1 MYEIND
7 SKEHLWGWQMQYV
20 LTGSRF
26 RINHHAALGL
36 SCSANPS
43 ARSHRDAVVN
53 ERLE

>member
-7 SKEHLWGWQMQYV
+7 SKEHLWGRQMQYV
-20 LTGSRF
+20 LTGNRF

-36 SCSANPS
+36 PRPANRS
-43 ARSHRDAVVN
+43 ARSHRDAVIN